1 VISLENFLKVCHI
14 PIMLDAQHTLQ
25 GLKEKRSEIE
35 RGFVDLEIEFNR
47 IAQQK
52 AELERQLSALDVVIE
67 LFDAKEEVA
76 VNQKIEQ
83 DDSFDTE
90 TEMHT
95 EERELDENTSQ
106 SDSVS
111 ENEFSHSEV
120 SDELKVDEEPTFKLE
135 PANNGHSEEV
145 KMGRG
150 YSRTAKMFFSDLPN
164 EYTRH
169 DLVDILTREHPELN
183 GKVNDN
189 TLTSISK
196 MLVKSGLA
204 EVKSKARGKVLQVYI
219 KK

>member
-1 VISLENFLKVCHI
+1 
-14 PIMLDAQHTLQ
+14 MLDAQHTLQ

-67 LFDAKEEVA
+67 LFDAKEEVT
-76 VNQKIEQ
+76 VEIEQ
-83 DDSFDTE
+83 SDSSDTE

-120 SDELKVDEEPTFKLE
+120 SDELKADEEPTFKLE
-135 PANNGHSEEV
+135 PTNNGHSTEN

-204 EVKSKARGKVLQVYI
+204 DVKSKARGKVLQVYI